1 MTTEVRKRPINR
13 LQSMYALRAQVDK
26 MYQAGIEAEKEGKP
40 VAWCMLEPFA
50 PPILEAIGLK
60 SVFPENYGTVC
71 ASTGAAA
78 SFLQCSET
86 EGFPTH
92 LCGYA
97 RNCLGYSARMM
108 DLGGEIPPEAPQG
121 GMPKPA
127 FMLGSGMTC
136 DARFK
141 WFQALG
147 RYFDVPLYTLESPAL
162 GARESLTEGIYE
174 RSVEFMVGELKE
186 FVTFL
191 EHLLGKKIDWDK
203 LGEDI
208 ERNREMD
215 QVWYGVAD
223 ELRKV
228 RPGPMHSR
236 DFWSSMPSARAMDPT
251 VVTDL
256 YRNLYDEV
264 KHRADNGI
272 AGINREEKYRLI
284 FIGLPPW
291 HSLGFFDQLAERG
304 WNFVF
309 EQAYHPPRPIDLSR
323 ISDPLER
330 LVRYRHQ
337 WLSDIIDFDFEPE
350 EAAGIKEEIKQKGFS
365 PRLVSRMV
373 RDYQCDGAILHT
385 LLSCRGTSAPQNLL
399 GSQFMEVWQ
408 VPSLVIEG
416 DIVDLTLFD
425 PADALRKAEVFEEI
439 MDHYQG
445 VRKKEGLGW

>member
-1 MTTEVRKRPINR
+1 
-13 LQSMYALRAQVDK
+13 MYALRAQVDK
-26 MYQAGIEAEKEGKP
+26 MYQEGLEAEREGKP

-50 PPILEAIGLK
+50 PPIFEAIGVK
-60 SVFPENYGTVC
+60 SIFPENYGTVC
-71 ASTGAAA
+71 ASTGSAG
-78 SFLQCSET
+78 SFLQRAEV
-86 EGFPTH
+86 EGFPAH

-108 DLGGEIPPEAPQG
+108 DLGGGIPPESPQG
-121 GMPKPA
+121 GMPKPVLLLA
-127 FMLGSGMTC
+127 SGMLC

-162 GARESLTEGIYE
+162 GARESLTEGTYE
-174 RSVEFMVGELKE
+174 RSVNFMVEELRE
-186 FVTFL
+186 FVAFL
-191 EHLLGKKIDWDK
+191 EHLLDKKMDWDK
-203 LGEDI
+203 LGEDVD
-208 ERNREMD
+208 RTMEMD
-215 QVWYGVAD
+215 RVWYGVANG
-223 ELRKV
+223 LRKA

-236 DFWSSMPSARAMDPT
+236 DFWSSMPSARYMDPKI
-251 VVTDL
+251 VTDL

-264 KHRADNGI
+264 KYRVENKVAS
-272 AGINREEKYRLI
+272 INREEQYRLV

-309 EQAYHPPRPIDLSR
+309 EQAYHPPRPIDLSKV
-323 ISDPLER
+323 SDPLER
-330 LVRYRHQ
+330 LVRYRYQ
-337 WLSDIIDFDFEPE
+337 GLAGIIDFDFEPG
-350 EAAGIKEEIKQKGFS
+350 EAAEIKQEIKQRGFS
-365 PRLVSRMV
+365 PRLSSRMV
-373 RDYQCDGAILHT
+373 RDYQCDGAVLHT
-385 LLSCRGTSAPQNLL
+385 LLTCRGTSAPQNLL

-439 MDHYQG
+439 MNHYQR
-445 VRKKEGLGW
+445 VRKEAGLEW